1 MEGEELLLYP
11 FQRARPEACR
21 PQAQGVKRKLPMQ
34 HFSCDLCGKELL
46 PDVDRRY
53 VVKIEVYAAHDPHE
67 LTDDDLSDDNLEA
80 LGELLQKIEDG
91 GAEAAIPLA

>member
-1 MEGEELLLYP
+1 
-11 FQRARPEACR
+11 
-21 PQAQGVKRKLPMQ
+21 MQ

-67 LTDDDLSDDNLEA
+67 LTDEPADS
-80 LGELLQKIEDG
+80 LGSKTE
-91 GAEAAIPLA
+91 